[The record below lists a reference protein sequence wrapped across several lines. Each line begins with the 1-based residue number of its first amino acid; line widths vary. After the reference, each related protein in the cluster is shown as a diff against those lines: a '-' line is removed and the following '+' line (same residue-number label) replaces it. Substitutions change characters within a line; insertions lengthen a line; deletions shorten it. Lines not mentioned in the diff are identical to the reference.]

1 MKKMITIG
9 EVIEMLE
16 KVTDRIYYM
25 KPSNE
30 TGRPLIGLV
39 IGDDHCLIVD
49 SGNSP
54 KHATEFQFELEKM
67 ELPPIKYLVLTHH
80 HCDHS
85 FGMSQWN
92 LVSIANHK
100 TSEYMKAYQEITYDD
115 EALEIAKQQ
124 GILND
129 FFVTSIKNDIE
140 DRNNFQ
146 PLNAEVSFDGEMIID
161 LGDIT
166 CELRYVASPHTDDS
180 TIIYIPEE
188 KTLFL
193 GDSLYGKRID
203 GFNSFD
209 DEVIFPMMDFIKKY
223 EVEHFISSHEPAFG
237 INDFV
242 LFDEHLRLGFS
253 IAEKCSSLE
262 AGLIEYE
269 TQFDKAAP
277 NDLVFFMKS
286 FGLR

>member
-1 MKKMITIG
+1 M
-9 EVIEMLE
+9 
-16 KVTDRIYYM
+16 
-25 KPSNE
+25 
-30 TGRPLIGLV
+30 IGLI
-39 IGDDHCLIVD
+39 IGDDDCLIVD

-54 KHATEFQFELEKM
+54 KHAREFQLELEKM

-92 LVSIANHK
+92 LVSIANYK
-100 TSEYMKAYQEITYDD
+100 TKEYLKTYQEITYDD
-115 EALEIAKQQ
+115 EALELAKHK

-129 FFVTSIKNDIE
+129 FFVTSIKNEIE

-146 PLNAEVSFDGEMIID
+146 PLTTELSFDGEMTID
-161 LGDIT
+161 LGGIT
-166 CELRYVASPHTDDS
+166 CELRHITSPHTDDS

-188 KTLFL
+188 KTMFL
-193 GDSLYGKRID
+193 GDSLYGKRSD

-209 DEVIFPMMDFIKKY
+209 DEIIFPMMDLIKEY
-223 EVEHFISSHEPAFG
+223 EVEHFISSYEPAFG
-237 INDFV
+237 NNDFV
-242 LFDEHLRLGFS
+242 SFDEHLRLGFS
-253 IAEKCSSLE
+253 IADNCSSLE

-269 TQFDKAAP
+269 NRFDKEAP

>member
-1 MKKMITIG
+1 
-9 EVIEMLE
+9 MLE

-25 KPSNE
+25 MPSNE

-39 IGDDHCLIVD
+39 IGDDYCLIVD

-54 KHATEFQFELEKM
+54 KHATEFQLELEKM

-92 LVSIANHK
+92 LVSIANRK
-100 TSEYMKAYQEITYDD
+100 TSEYIKAYQEITYDD
-115 EALEIAKQQ
+115 EALEIAKQK

-140 DRNNFQ
+140 DRNNFH
-146 PLNAEVSFDGEMIID
+146 PLNAEVSFDGEMTID
-161 LGDIT
+161 LGGIT
-166 CELRYVASPHTDDS
+166 CELRLVKSPHTDDS

-209 DEVIFPMMDFIKKY
+209 DEITFAMMDFIKKY

-253 IAEKCSSLE
+253 IADKCSNLE
-262 AGLIEYE
+262 DGLIEYKNR
-269 TQFDKAAP
+269 FDKEAP
-277 NDLVFFMKS
+277 NDVVFFMKS

>member
-1 MKKMITIG
+1 MKQMITIG
-9 EVIEMLE
+9 EVIGMLE

-25 KPSNE
+25 MPSNE

-39 IGDDHCLIVD
+39 IGDDYCLIVD

-54 KHATEFQFELEKM
+54 KHANEFQFELEKM

-85 FGMSQWN
+85 FGMSEWN
-92 LVSIANHK
+92 VVSIANHK
-100 TSEYMKAYQEITYDD
+100 TIEYIKAYQEITYDD
-115 EALEIAKQQ
+115 EALGIAKQK

-140 DRNNFQ
+140 DRRNFQ
-146 PLNAEVSFDGEMIID
+146 PLNAEVSFDGEMTID
-161 LGDIT
+161 LGGII
-166 CELRYVASPHTDDS
+166 CELRHVTSPHTDDS

-209 DEVIFPMMDFIKKY
+209 DEVIFPMMDIIKKY
-223 EVEHFISSHEPAFG
+223 EAEHFISSHEPAFG
-237 INDFV
+237 KNDFA

-253 IAEKCSSLE
+253 ISDKCSNLE

-269 TQFDKAAP
+269 NQFDKEAP

>member
-1 MKKMITIG
+1 MIG
-9 EVIEMLE
+9 EVIGMLE

-25 KPSNE
+25 MPSNE

-39 IGDDHCLIVD
+39 IGDDYCLIVD

-54 KHATEFQFELEKM
+54 KHANEFQFELEKM

-100 TSEYMKAYQEITYDD
+100 TSEYIKAYQEITYDD
-115 EALEIAKQQ
+115 EALEIAKKK

-140 DRNNFQ
+140 DRNNFH
-146 PLNAEVSFDGEMIID
+146 PLNAEVSFDGEMTID
-161 LGDIT
+161 LGGIT
-166 CELRYVASPHTDDS
+166 CELRRVKSPHTDDS

-209 DEVIFPMMDFIKKY
+209 DEITFAMMDFIKKY

-237 INDFV
+237 NNDFV
-242 LFDEHLRLGFS
+242 MFDEHLRLGFS
-253 IAEKCSSLE
+253 IADKCSNLE
-262 AGLIEYE
+262 DGLIEYKNR
-269 TQFDKAAP
+269 FDKEAP